1 MERSPYYSAKR
12 QKELSETGGPEERN
26 PAILEEEHYF
36 AGDMS
41 EGEGGEVVFE
51 YFDTKEQLEQ
61 LYDHLNEGGVR
72 ERKLIANFEQVFNKI
87 VSSAS
92 KKQQE
97 AVREALGEVGG
108 KRRSTRIKTTDKDQ
122 GGAGVAPFLT
132 YVNAWDKGKA

>member
-1 MERSPYYSAKR
+1 M
-12 QKELSETGGPEERN
+12 GGPEERD

-36 AGDMS
+36 PGDMG
-41 EGEGGEVVFE
+41 EEGGGEAGVFE

-72 ERKLIANFEQVFNKI
+72 ERKLVANLESVFSKI

-108 KRRSTRIKTTDKDQ
+108 KRRSTRIKSSEKEKE
-122 GGAGVAPFLT
+122 GISVAPYLT
-132 YVNAWDKGKA
+132 YVNAWDKGDS